1 MRNIVFM
8 EPWMKHISMNC
19 RPIHSW
25 MDIVPCYLPHNFY
38 VNVQRILDLFSLSR
52 KNQLMKVH
60 YIRLVSSIT
69 HFNFFKFHFH
79 FSLLL
84 GGLDMIHCNSL
95 QEYYNPN
102 QSMLELV
109 FAPAEKWISC
119 SDSEIIDATL
129 KELAKLFPDEI
140 AADQSK
146 AKILKYHVV
155 KTPRFEFM
163 VINFES

>member
-1 MRNIVFM
+1 
-8 EPWMKHISMNC
+8 
-19 RPIHSW
+19 
-25 MDIVPCYLPHNFY
+25 
-38 VNVQRILDLFSLSR
+38 
-52 KNQLMKVH
+52 
-60 YIRLVSSIT
+60 
-69 HFNFFKFHFH
+69 
-79 FSLLL
+79 
-84 GGLDMIHCNSL
+84 MIHCNSL

-109 FAPAEKWISC
+109 FAPAEEWISC

-155 KTPRFEFM
+155 KTPRFEF
-163 VINFES
+163 IAISFES